1 MFLSFAEIFNK
12 IYPYII
18 EGFLLFIV
26 FICVFKFANKNRRA
40 LNILIIYLVLLA
52 ILYLVDYLN
61 YELAY
66 KVYRYICYIYPILAV
81 VVLVPDIRR
90 QMESRH
96 RMELKYNEV
105 ITSSDQTK
113 REIAE
118 AVFELSHKKIGALI
132 TVENA
137 ISLDQYAQK
146 AIILDSE
153 ISKELLINI
162 FIPNTPL
169 HDGAVIIR
177 GNRIR
182 CAAAYYILT
191 QNEDLDKTTG
201 SRHRA
206 GMGISEVT
214 DALTIICSE
223 ETGRVSVT
231 FNGTRFTVDNEEK
244 LLEYLDSY
252 VK

>member
-1 MFLSFAEIFNK
+1 MILTFTNLLSK
-12 IYPYII
+12 TYPYII
-18 EGFLLFIV
+18 EGILIFLVFIVIFKFACKNRRVLNIV
-26 FICVFKFANKNRRA
+26 FIY
-40 LNILIIYLVLLA
+40 LIQLA
-52 ILYLVDYLN
+52 ILYLVYRLN
-61 YELAY
+61 YRLAFIIY
-66 KVYRYICYIYPILAV
+66 KYICIFYPIFAV
-81 VVLVPDIRR
+81 VVLAPDIRR
-90 QMESRH
+90 QMESVH
-96 RMELKYNEV
+96 RAEIKYNEV
-105 ITSSDQTK
+105 LTSSEKAKNAIVD
-113 REIAE
+113 
-118 AVFELSHKKIGALI
+118 AVMELSSKHIGALI
-132 TVENA
+132 TIENK

-223 ETGRVSVT
+223 ETGKITITYDSMSIHISDR
-231 FNGTRFTVDNEEK
+231 DK
-244 LLEYLDSY
+244 LMGYLNLY
-252 VK
+252 IK